1 MNIFV
6 SLSRTLLIALF
17 FAALSITVP
26 STAHAVGNLSDITIV
41 DRDTYQTLPLIWHK
55 GQYYVAGRPG
65 ARYAIA
71 VRNNTGERILAV
83 MSVDG
88 VNIISG
94 ETAGFNQTG
103 YVFGPGETGE
113 IAGWR
118 KSQSRIAAFEFTALS
133 ASYAARTG
141 RPDQVGVIG
150 VALFRERLPVA
161 IAPAPLPPCGRWN
174 GWRSCERERNEQA
187 PGTEEK
193 RFADS
198 PASAGVLSDSAN
210 KSKNAAEMARRAPG
224 EPPPSPSVVG
234 KQMLPRQSERL
245 GTAHGTSETS
255 VAEHTTFE
263 RKSNSPDEIITIRY
277 DSTEN
282 LVAMGVLPRAVLTA
296 PRPQPRPFPAS
307 TSGFVHDPPGRW

>member
-1 MNIFV
+1 MNIFL
-6 SLSRTLLIALF
+6 SLSRTLLITLF
-17 FAALSITVP
+17 AVVLQIVLS
-26 STAHAVGNLSDITIV
+26 SKAHAVGNLSDITIM

-94 ETAGFNQTG
+94 ETAGVNQTG
-103 YVFGPGETGE
+103 YVFGPGESGE

-161 IAPAPLPPCGRWN
+161 IAPAPVAPCGRWN
-174 GWRSCERERNEQA
+174 WWRSCDREKNEQA
-187 PGTEEK
+187 PASEEK
-193 RFADS
+193 RSADS
-198 PASAGVLSDSAN
+198 PASAGVLSDPAN
-210 KSKNAAEMARRAPG
+210 KSKSAAEMARRAPG
-224 EPPPSPSVVG
+224 EPSSTPPVAG
-234 KQMLPRQSERL
+234 KQMLPRQPERL
-245 GTAHGTSETS
+245 GTGHGASETS
-255 VAEHTTFE
+255 VAEQTTFE
-263 RKSNSPDEIITIRY
+263 RKSNSPDEIISIRY

-282 LVAMGVLPRAVLTA
+282 LVAMGVLPRSVLA
-296 PRPQPRPFPAS
+296 GPRVEPRPFPAS
-307 TSGFVHDPPGRW
+307 NSGFVPDPPGRW